1 MRILFTSTSL
11 VMGGAERQ
19 ICDLADQFFEIG
31 HEVKIISMNK
41 EIIST
46 PKNEIEIIDLK
57 MQKTPLGMI
66 KAFYRC
72 SMIIKA
78 FKPDV
83 VHSHMVHANIFVRIL
98 RMFTPMKKLVCTAH
112 STNEGGSLR
121 MFLYRITDS
130 LANVTTNVSNEAV
143 DAFIEKKA
151 SKRDRIIPMYNGID
165 TNRFTSSDELRKS
178 KRLELKIKDDEQ
190 LILAVGRLND
200 QKDYPNLLAAFKSI
214 ETENCKLAI
223 VGSGEL
229 ENDLIVLTKKL
240 EIDNNVTFLGL
251 RNDVNELMCASDVFA
266 LSSKEEGFGL
276 VIAEAM
282 LCERVVVATDC
293 GGVSEVLDGNGFLV
307 EPCNSNQLSEA
318 LKQALTL
325 PNNEKQRIGINARQ
339 HILNNFDIKEIAEQW
354 LSIYKK

>member
-1 MRILFTSTSL
+1 MKILFMSTSMI
-11 VMGGAERQ
+11 MGGAERQ
-19 ICDLADQFFEIG
+19 ICDLADQFFESD

-41 EIIST
+41 EIVST

-72 SMIIKA
+72 SKIIKD
-78 FKPDV
+78 FEPDV
-83 VHSHMVHANIFVRIL
+83 VHSHMIHANIFVRIL

-112 STNEGGSLR
+112 NTNEGGSLR

-130 LANVTTNVSNEAV
+130 LANVTTNVSSEAV
-143 DAFIEKKA
+143 EAFIEKKA
-151 SKRDRIIPMYNGID
+151 SKRERIIPMYNGID

-178 KRLELKIKDDEQ
+178 KRRELQIKDDEQ

-200 QKDYPNLLAAFKSI
+200 QKDYPNLLTAFKSI

-229 ENDLIVLTKKL
+229 ENDLIALTKELK
-240 EIDNNVTFLGL
+240 IDNNVTFLGL

-266 LSSKEEGFGL
+266 LSSKDEGFGL
-276 VIAEAM
+276 VVAEAM

-293 GGVSEVLDGNGFLV
+293 GGVSEVLYDNGFLV
-307 EPCNSNQLSEA
+307 EPRNSSQLSEA
-318 LKQALTL
+318 LKHALEL
-325 PNNEKQRIGINARQ
+325 PVDEKQRIGINARN
-339 HILNNFDIKEIAEQW
+339 HVLNKFDIKEIAKQW
-354 LSIYKK
+354 LSLYEK